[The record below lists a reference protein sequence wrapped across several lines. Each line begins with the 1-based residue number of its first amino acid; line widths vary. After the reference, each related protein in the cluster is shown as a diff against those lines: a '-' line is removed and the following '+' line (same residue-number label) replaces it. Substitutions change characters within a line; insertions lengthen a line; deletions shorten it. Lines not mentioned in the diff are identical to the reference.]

1 MSFKRNMLKF
11 ILRSKLT
18 QSFLLRAIDVYQELE
33 YEKHE
38 PLSTRSSIDEIFSLL
53 KPKANYSLVRFGD
66 NKDGGYLLAD
76 CIKEFSQVFSIGVGD
91 NTSFD
96 EAISEIVMSVF
107 MIDHSVDIY
116 PKRPNITFIKKK
128 LVPNVTDSSLE
139 ISLSELCGELDNSNP
154 TILKMDIEGSEW
166 AILESTEQAILQK
179 FDQIV
184 IEFHGFLDKA
194 KQGQLHIIRTVLV
207 KLLQDFEVVNTHAN
221 NYSQHQIFLNYP
233 VVDVIE
239 VSFLRRDLCE
249 LTNTSSESNIRNFPN
264 NPMRYEV
271 FLTYPQI

>member
-1 MSFKRNMLKF
+1 M
-11 ILRSKLT
+11 
-18 QSFLLRAIDVYQELE
+18 RAIDVYQELE

-53 KPKANYSLVRFGD
+53 KPISNYSLVRFGD

-76 CIKEFSQVFSIGVGD
+76 CIKESSQVFSIGVGD

-96 EAISEIVMSVF
+96 EAISEIVMCVF

-139 ISLSELCGELDNSNP
+139 ISLSQLCGELDNSNP

-194 KQGQLHIIRTVLV
+194 KQGQLHIIRTVLA

-264 NPMRYEV
+264 NPNRYEV

>member
-1 MSFKRNMLKF
+1 MSFKRNILKY
-11 ILRSKLT
+11 ILRSGLA

-33 YEKHE
+33 HEKHE

-53 KPKANYSLVRFGD
+53 KPKSNYSLVRFGD

-76 CIKEFSQVFSIGVGD
+76 CIKESSQVFSIGVGD

-139 ISLSELCGELDNSNP
+139 ISLSELCDELDNSNP

-166 AILESTEQAILQK
+166 AILESTDQALLQK
-179 FDQIV
+179 FDQII

-194 KQGQLHIIRTVLV
+194 KQGQLHIIRTVLA

-239 VSFLRRDLCE
+239 VSLLRRDLCE
-249 LTNTSSESNIRNFPN
+249 FMKTSSEPILLNFPN
-264 NPMRYEV
+264 NPNRPEV
-271 FLTYPQI
+271 LLTYPQI

>member
-1 MSFKRNMLKF
+1 MSFKRNILKF

-53 KPKANYSLVRFGD
+53 KPKSNYSLVRFGD

-76 CIKEFSQVFSIGVGD
+76 CIKESSQVFSIGVGD

-128 LVPNVTDSSLE
+128 SSTKCNRL
-139 ISLSELCGELDNSNP
+139 ISGD
-154 TILKMDIEGSEW
+154 
-166 AILESTEQAILQK
+166 
-179 FDQIV
+179 
-184 IEFHGFLDKA
+184 
-194 KQGQLHIIRTVLV
+194 
-207 KLLQDFEVVNTHAN
+207 
-221 NYSQHQIFLNYP
+221 
-233 VVDVIE
+233 
-239 VSFLRRDLCE
+239 
-249 LTNTSSESNIRNFPN
+249 
-264 NPMRYEV
+264 
-271 FLTYPQI
+271 

>member
-1 MSFKRNMLKF
+1 MSFKRNILKF

-18 QSFLLRAIDVYQELE
+18 QSFLFRAIDVYQELE

-53 KPKANYSLVRFGD
+53 KPKSNYSLVRFGD

-76 CIKEFSQVFSIGVGD
+76 CIKESSQVFSIGVGD

-139 ISLSELCGELDNSNP
+139 ISLSELCGALDNSNP

-207 KLLQDFEVVNTHAN
+207 KLLQDFEVVSTHAN

-249 LTNTSSESNIRNFPN
+249 LTNISSESNIRNFPN
-264 NPMRYEV
+264 NPNRYEV

>member
-1 MSFKRNMLKF
+1 MLKF

-33 YEKHE
+33 NEKHE

-249 LTNTSSESNIRNFPN
+249 LTNTSSESNTRNFPN
-264 NPMRYEV
+264 NPNRYEV
-271 FLTYPQI
+271 FLTFPQL

>member
-1 MSFKRNMLKF
+1 MLKF

-33 YEKHE
+33 YETHE

-184 IEFHGFLDKA
+184 IEFHGFLDKV

-249 LTNTSSESNIRNFPN
+249 LTNTSRESNTRNFPN

>member
-1 MSFKRNMLKF
+1 MSFKRNILKY
-11 ILRSKLT
+11 ILRSGLA

-33 YEKHE
+33 HEKHE

-53 KPKANYSLVRFGD
+53 KPKSNYSLVRFGD

-76 CIKEFSQVFSIGVGD
+76 CIKESSQVFSIGVGD

-139 ISLSELCGELDNSNP
+139 ISLSELCDELDNSNP

-166 AILESTEQAILQK
+166 AILESTDQAILQK

-184 IEFHGFLDKA
+184 IEFHGIIEKA
-194 KQGQLHIIRTVLV
+194 KEGQLCTIMTVLT

-221 NYSQHQIFLNYP
+221 NYSRHEIFLNYP
-233 VVDVIE
+233 IVDVIE
-239 VSFLRRDLCE
+239 VSFLRRDVCE
-249 LTNTSSESNIRNFPN
+249 FTNISSEPNIRNFPN
-264 NPMRYEV
+264 NPNRYEV
-271 FLTYPQI
+271 FLTFPQL